1 MDTKKIGRFIAENRK
16 VKKLTQKELAER
28 LGVSDKTVSRWE
40 NGNYMPDLSL
50 LQPLSEELGITLNE
64 LLSGEHI
71 KQEHAAE
78 KAEASLASTLEYS
91 DRKIKKSRLKVYL
104 TMVGCVYGVLFIW
117 LLLNAV
123 FLQKRHIREGT
134 LANGRIS
141 IQIIRLLKW
150 DSAEVDSRFL
160 WIQQKQWDRRGSFIV
175 MQFLICRRSTICCHY
190 RSIPINLI

>member
-16 VKKLTQKELAER
+16 VKKLTQTELAER

-64 LLSGEHI
+64 LLSGEYI
-71 KQEHAAE
+71 KQEHVAE

-104 TMVGCVYGVLFIW
+104 TMVGGVYGLLFVW

-123 FLQKRHIREGT
+123 F
-134 LANGRIS
+134 
-141 IQIIRLLKW
+141 
-150 DSAEVDSRFL
+150 F
-160 WIQQKQWDRRGSFIV
+160 
-175 MQFLICRRSTICCHY
+175 
-190 RSIPINLI
+190 